1 MLSISV
7 STFRFRFPFPPF
19 TVALLGWLSKNCDEN
34 PAHVCPFGGDFEL
47 KMLRMRGFS
56 WTTNLKTPVHCRGL
70 QVGWHKF
77 ATRIRTCAEF
87 SKFPPK
93 VCACA
98 DFRRK
103 ICANQPAN
111 GYMYSPHT
119 TNSPGRIGRNI
130 EIKIGG
136 DGLPRNQK

>member
-7 STFRFRFPFPPF
+7 STFRFRFPFPLF

-34 PAHVCPFGGDFEL
+34 LSHACPFGGDFEL

-56 WTTNLKTPVHCRGL
+56 WTTNLKTPVQRFAGWLVQICDENSHMRGI
-70 QVGWHKF
+70 F
-77 ATRIRTCAEF
+77 N

-98 DFRRK
+98 DFHRK

-111 GYMYSPHT
+111 G
-119 TNSPGRIGRNI
+119 
-130 EIKIGG
+130 
-136 DGLPRNQK
+136 